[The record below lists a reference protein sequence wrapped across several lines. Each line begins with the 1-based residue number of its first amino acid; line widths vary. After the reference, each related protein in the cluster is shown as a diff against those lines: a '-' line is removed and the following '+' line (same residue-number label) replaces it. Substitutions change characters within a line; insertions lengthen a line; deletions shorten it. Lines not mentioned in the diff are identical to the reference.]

1 MNVIKCEV
9 CGSTLNAEQAAKYEK
24 QRDAEKKALIKQAE
38 IDARAKIEAAFERKL
53 KAEREEW
60 EKEGGEIDA
69 KHEREVQRLQRERDE
84 ARRARDEKYRRN
96 ELAEQRRIE
105 QGVETAMA
113 EERKRLAAVKREAKI
128 KEEQM
133 ESQLAKV
140 SQELAAAQRKLE
152 QPVAQVTGEAGE
164 RELYDVLRDAF
175 PGDRCVR
182 VNKRGHQSDIV
193 LHVQFN
199 TQQCGTILIE
209 RKNVNGPFAT
219 EWIRTLRSDVRDM
232 KADCGIIVPNHLP
245 KEFAADACCTIEEFL
260 VTKMEAVRTLVA
272 VVRERMVSL
281 HRLGAAQ
288 ADKVNAM
295 ARVFAM
301 LTRGDAQEILRK
313 VTMAL
318 AQKQKDRTDI
328 QRKLG
333 TYFER
338 DATGDTHIQHA
349 VVSLNALINEAIEG
363 TAPKL
368 LPGNGSDSN
377 TLTL

>member
-1 MNVIKCEV
+1 MNVIKWEV

-53 KAEREEW
+53 KDEREEW

-219 EWIRTLRSDVRDM
+219 E
-232 KADCGIIVPNHLP
+232 
-245 KEFAADACCTIEEFL
+245 
-260 VTKMEAVRTLVA
+260 
-272 VVRERMVSL
+272 
-281 HRLGAAQ
+281 
-288 ADKVNAM
+288 
-295 ARVFAM
+295 
-301 LTRGDAQEILRK
+301 
-313 VTMAL
+313 
-318 AQKQKDRTDI
+318 
-328 QRKLG
+328 
-333 TYFER
+333 
-338 DATGDTHIQHA
+338 
-349 VVSLNALINEAIEG
+349 
-363 TAPKL
+363 
-368 LPGNGSDSN
+368 
-377 TLTL
+377 